1 MRLFKLQAM
10 GVASVKGEIE
20 ARLAGIHKLELE
32 IGRYRALLSPLRGF
46 PLEILGEVFANVLT
60 CVDTPQEIPKA
71 LTALIL
77 VCKTWQTAALETPRL
92 WNTLGLTLRHGSH
105 FDFAK
110 VRKWLSKSGTL
121 PRFFTIDAGMAC
133 CNHFFFPCALLT
145 PGLLDLFKVGPP
157 IHRLIINSF
166 SNGCFQGLVQALT
179 SSTDPPTQ
187 SWGSLNSIE
196 ITVEGFE
203 LPLPSLRDDAA
214 LKFPVTTLNLSS
226 PLSSPAR
233 LPGKGTYFQCS
244 FANLATLTL
253 AFAWPA
259 TWDTGILRLCTNLHT
274 LSVKMEFEDWWM
286 DDRGD
291 ELAIFRPK
299 GGPLTLPHL
308 RTLRI
313 NEFPPKIGW
322 DLTILR
328 LFTTPALVELDVG
341 FVDNSDSVGAA
352 GEERQKFGEEI
363 LSLLQR
369 SQCVTT
375 LAHLRIA
382 SLTIG
387 THSLESILRNLPG
400 VKHLVL
406 DCVTLDSA
414 FFQREA
420 IHEADFL
427 PQLQVLEILYPHD
440 DFGYHSVC
448 EFITSRPLQR
458 LRVELSSDWGKSPNE
473 TDSVVYLRNKG
484 IDAQVVVGTK
494 KSRTIFGSL

>member
-1 MRLFKLQAM
+1 
-10 GVASVKGEIE
+10 
-20 ARLAGIHKLELE
+20 
-32 IGRYRALLSPLRGF
+32 
-46 PLEILGEVFANVLT
+46 
-60 CVDTPQEIPKA
+60 
-71 LTALIL
+71 
-77 VCKTWQTAALETPRL
+77 
-92 WNTLGLTLRHGSH
+92 
-105 FDFAK
+105 
-110 VRKWLSKSGTL
+110 
-121 PRFFTIDAGMAC
+121 
-133 CNHFFFPCALLT
+133 
-145 PGLLDLFKVGPP
+145 
-157 IHRLIINSF
+157 
-166 SNGCFQGLVQALT
+166 
-179 SSTDPPTQ
+179 
-187 SWGSLNSIE
+187 
-196 ITVEGFE
+196 
-203 LPLPSLRDDAA
+203 
-214 LKFPVTTLNLSS
+214 
-226 PLSSPAR
+226 
-233 LPGKGTYFQCS
+233 
-244 FANLATLTL
+244 
-253 AFAWPA
+253 
-259 TWDTGILRLCTNLHT
+259 
-274 LSVKMEFEDWWM
+274 MEFEDWWM

-291 ELAIFRPK
+291 ELATFRPK

-313 NEFPPKIGW
+313 NELPPKIGW

-352 GEERQKFGEEI
+352 GEERQKLGEEI

-375 LAHLRIA
+375 FAHLRIA

-427 PQLQVLEILYPHD
+427 PQLQVLEILYPHE